1 MLDNEKIIAIVIVL
15 AMLWVAFKIASAI
28 LKPVIYVA
36 LAWVLYMF
44 VYHPASLRAQ
54 ITTEVARLSPAANY
68 AVAAFNECLNTGAPS
83 NSTGACQATVSAL
96 ALKVSALALKQGG
109 GEYAAKANAAVE
121 MLIGKLK
128 QSGLS
133 N

>member
-1 MLDNEKIIAIVIVL
+1 MLNLAMLNQEKIIAIVIVL

-28 LKPVIYVA
+28 LKPVMYVA
-36 LAWVLYMF
+36 LAWALYMY

-54 ITTEVARLSPAANY
+54 INTEVARLSPAANY

-96 ALKVSALALKQGG
+96 ALKQGG